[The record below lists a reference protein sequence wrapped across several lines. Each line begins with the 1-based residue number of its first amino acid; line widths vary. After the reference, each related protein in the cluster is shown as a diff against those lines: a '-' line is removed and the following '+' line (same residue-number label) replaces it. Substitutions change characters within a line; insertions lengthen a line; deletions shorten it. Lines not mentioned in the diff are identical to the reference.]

1 MLAYVKSLFFHFITI
16 AFVSSGERRRLINE
30 RFFWRLH
37 TDTPHH
43 ANSFTLPT
51 YFHTQSHTCT
61 HTRTH
66 ALTHSHTQSHTRTS
80 TMHSHTRTHPHS
92 HTRTRTSTAQGIRQK
107 IWKLGRTPSLSIVYD
122 SDDDDDGDDA
132 KFQLKFNLAFH
143 SSATSKIG
151 GMTLSLS
158 L

>member
-66 ALTHSHTQSHTRTS
+66 ALTHSHTHAQAQCTVTHALPHTHKLRTGHQTKDMKIRTYSFVVDCLWLRWRWWWWWCKVSAKIQS
-80 TMHSHTRTHPHS
+80 
-92 HTRTRTSTAQGIRQK
+92 
-107 IWKLGRTPSLSIVYD
+107 SLSLFCQIT
-122 SDDDDDGDDA
+122 SN
-132 KFQLKFNLAFH
+132 FP
-143 SSATSKIG
+143 SKISG
-151 GMTLSLS
+151 ITLSLS